1 MSALR
6 ELDPASSVLAF
17 FGAELRRLRTAAG
30 TSQEELGQ
38 RISYSGSLVGMVET
52 ARRAPGR
59 DLAER
64 CDEALGTGGVLAR
77 LWPLVSQ
84 EALPRWFRPFAEVER
99 TATSIRSWEPL
110 VVPGLLQT
118 EDYARALITAWQP
131 GDGRE
136 TVQQQVT
143 ARMER
148 QQLLKGDDP
157 PLLWMIIGEVALRNP
172 VGGPAVLREQLARL
186 LDREAEHPKI
196 IVQVVPLGA
205 GAHPGL
211 EGPLVLIT
219 RRGEPDVAYL
229 EVQGRGQLVESADE
243 VARYGLLYDVLRAVA
258 LPPDA
263 SREMIAGHAK
273 GDHVERRPRRR
284 PVA

>member
-6 ELDPASSVLAF
+6 DLDAASSVLAF

-30 TSQEELGQ
+30 MSQEELGQ
-38 RISYSGSLVGMVET
+38 QISYSGSLVGMVET
-52 ARRAPGR
+52 ARRAPTR
-59 DLAER
+59 DFAER
-64 CDEALGTGGVLAR
+64 CDAALETGGALAR

-84 EALPRWFRPFAEVER
+84 ESLPRWFRPFAEVER

-110 VVPGLLQT
+110 VLPGLLQT

-136 TVQQQVT
+136 AVQQQVT
-143 ARMER
+143 SRMER
-148 QQLLKGDDP
+148 QQLLDRDDP
-157 PLLWMIIGEVALRNP
+157 PLLWMIIGEAALRNP

-186 LDREAEHPKI
+186 LKREAEHPKI
-196 IVQVVPLGA
+196 IVQVVPLDA

-211 EGPLVLIT
+211 EGPLVLVT
-219 RRGEPDVAYL
+219 RRGEPDMAYL
-229 EVQGRGQLVESADE
+229 EVQGRGQLVESSDE
-243 VARYGLLYDVLRAVA
+243 VARYGLLYDLLRAVA

-263 SREMIAGHAK
+263 SREMIAGLTE
-273 GDHVERRPRRR
+273 GDHH
-284 PVA
+284 